1 MQYFSTFN
9 IKEVKFKMKKILI
22 ALIVLSSSYAFAGRE
37 ESLQQAINQVG
48 DSCQKV
54 TQIFQ
59 NGKDKDGNLHMS
71 VACSGGENYYVI
83 LSRVGE
89 AKVMRCALIDKLAGG
104 RGKAGSCFTK
114 Y

>member
-1 MQYFSTFN
+1 
-9 IKEVKFKMKKILI
+9 MKKILI
-22 ALIVLSSSYAFAGRE
+22 ALMVLSSSYAFAGRE

-48 DSCQKV
+48 NSCQKV

-59 NGKDKDGNLHMS
+59 NGNKDGNLHMS
-71 VACSGGENYYVI
+71 VACSGGENYFII
-83 LSRVGE
+83 LSRAGE
-89 AKVMRCALIDKLAGG
+89 AKVMSCALIDKLAGG

>member
-1 MQYFSTFN
+1 
-9 IKEVKFKMKKILI
+9 MKKILI
-22 ALIVLSSSYAFAGRE
+22 GLSLLSSNFAFAGRE

-71 VACSGGENYYVI
+71 VACSGGENYFII
-83 LSRVGE
+83 LSRAGE
-89 AKVMRCALIDKLAGG
+89 AKVMRCALMDKLAGG
-104 RGKAGSCFTK
+104 RGKPGSCFTK